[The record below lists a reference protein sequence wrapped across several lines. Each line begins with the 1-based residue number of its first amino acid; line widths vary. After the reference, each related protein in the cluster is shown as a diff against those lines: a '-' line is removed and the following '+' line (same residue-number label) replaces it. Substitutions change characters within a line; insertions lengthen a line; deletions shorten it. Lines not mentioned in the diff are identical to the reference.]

1 MKFQRSN
8 GRWNFIIFISLLNDK
23 GNTLLNTFCTLF
35 EDTIVWT
42 HLITLIFFHIN
53 MSKSQ
58 KSYHIFTN
66 TLIIK

>member
-35 EDTIVWT
+35 EDTD
-42 HLITLIFFHIN
+42 LITLIFFHIN